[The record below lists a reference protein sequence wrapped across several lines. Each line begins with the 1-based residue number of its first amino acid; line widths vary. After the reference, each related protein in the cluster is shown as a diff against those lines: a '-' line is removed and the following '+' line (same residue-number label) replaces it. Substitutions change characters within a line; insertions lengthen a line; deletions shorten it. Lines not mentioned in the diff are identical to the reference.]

1 MNIFISGATGFIGR
15 QLSLRLA
22 EQGHTIHALSRR
34 SNHPLLPVHQNI
46 RVFLGD
52 ISNKNSLMA
61 AMQDCEQAYHTA
73 ALARMWTKDKNEFH
87 EVNVTGTRNVLEAA
101 KEAGVGRVVH
111 TSSCGVIGPTIKYPM
126 TEEDPRITGFPI
138 HYERTKYLAEL
149 EAQEFARKGMDVV
162 IVCPSRVYGKGPV
175 TDSNTVGK
183 IVTAYLKGKWRVNP
197 ANGKQVSNYAYLD
210 DVVRGHIAAMERG
223 KTGHRYILG
232 GEDISF
238 NAFFDTVK
246 QISGVSYRLIN
257 VPQSAIK
264 WYSWIEWLKTS
275 VTGYPPFFL
284 PEFADRLKHDQ
295 KYSSQ
300 KAIDHLGYRI
310 TPFDEGMRQMIHY
323 YLSGSHA
330 DHHNDIIRHPVI
342 AANSATL
349 S

>member
-1 MNIFISGATGFIGR
+1 MTIFISGATGFIGR
-15 QLSLRLA
+15 QLSLTLA
-22 EQGHTIHALSRR
+22 EQGHIIHALSRR

-52 ISNKNSLMA
+52 ISDKDSLIA
-61 AMQDCEQAYHTA
+61 AMQGCEQAYHTA
-73 ALARMWTKDKNEFH
+73 ALAKMWTKDKSEFH
-87 EVNVTGTRNVLEAA
+87 EVNVAGTRNVLEAA
-101 KEAGVGRVVH
+101 KETGVGKIVH
-111 TSSCGVIGPTIKYPM
+111 TSSCGVIGPTFKYPM

-149 EAQEFARKGMDVV
+149 EVQQFIKQGLNAV
-162 IVCPSRVYGKGPV
+162 IVSPSRVFGKGPI

-183 IVTAYLKGKWRVNP
+183 IVMAYLRGMWRVNP

-210 DVVRGHIAAMERG
+210 DVVQGHIAAMERG
-223 KTGHRYILG
+223 IAGHRYILG

-246 QISGVSYRLIN
+246 QISGVNYRLIN

-264 WYSWIEWLKTS
+264 WYSWIEWLKTN

-284 PEFADRLKHDQ
+284 PEFADRLRYDQ

-300 KAIDHLGYRI
+300 KAIDHLSYSI
-310 TPFDEGMRQMIHY
+310 TPFAEGMQQMIQY
-323 YLSGSHA
+323 YLQQKS
-330 DHHNDIIRHPVI
+330 
-342 AANSATL
+342 
-349 S
+349 

>member
-15 QLSLRLA
+15 QLSLALA

-52 ISNKNSLMA
+52 ISDKNTLVT
-61 AMQDCEQAYHTA
+61 AMQGCEQAYHTA
-73 ALARMWTKDKNEFH
+73 ALAKMWTKDKQEFH
-87 EVNVTGTRNVLEAA
+87 EVNVTGTRNVMQAA
-101 KEAGVGRVVH
+101 KEAGVSKIVH
-111 TSSCGVIGPTIKYPM
+111 TSSCGVLGPTIKYPM
-126 TEEDPRITGFPI
+126 TEDDPRITGFPI

-149 EAQEFARKGMDVV
+149 EVKEFVKQGMNAV
-162 IVCPSRVYGKGPV
+162 IVSPSRVYGKGPV

-210 DVVRGHIAAMERG
+210 DVVHGHIAAMEGG

-232 GEDISF
+232 GEDVSF

-246 QISGVSYRLIN
+246 QISGVHHRLIN
-257 VPQSAIK
+257 VPQPAIK

-275 VTGYPPFFL
+275 VTGQPPFFL
-284 PEFADRLKHDQ
+284 PEFADRLKYDQ

-300 KAIDHLGYRI
+300 KAIDQLGYRI
-310 TPFDEGMRQMIHY
+310 TPFSKGMQQMIHY
-323 YLSGSHA
+323 YLEQH
-330 DHHNDIIRHPVI
+330 V
-342 AANSATL
+342 
-349 S
+349 